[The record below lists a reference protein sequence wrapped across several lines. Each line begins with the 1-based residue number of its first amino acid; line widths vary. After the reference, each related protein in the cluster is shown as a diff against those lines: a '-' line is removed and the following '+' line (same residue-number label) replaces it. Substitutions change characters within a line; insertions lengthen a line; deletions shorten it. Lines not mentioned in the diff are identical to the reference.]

1 MYTFYKSIIYMSQDN
16 IKLQIDVAVLCQEI
30 SKVESMCDKYNIVEL
45 DEILI
50 KKEQFKSLFFPF
62 GENFGINKKSA
73 INPENIKYM
82 SFLQTDRTEN
92 GKNFY
97 LLDTIFT
104 SLERDLNVSRNC
116 FTVETRVALSKEI
129 SKIHSLCDLDCCS
142 VIESLT
148 MSNIEDMILNYSQ
161 LNNNKKVT
169 PIFCISVIFRTPTEG
184 AKDVLIKFKYK
195 IH

>member
-1 MYTFYKSIIYMSQDN
+1 MPEELN
-16 IKLQIDVAVLCQEI
+16 LQIDVAVLCQEI
-30 SKVESMCDKYNIVEL
+30 AKVETMCDKYNIVEL

-50 KKEQFKSLFFPF
+50 KKEQFKALFFPF

-73 INPENIKYM
+73 IKPENIKFL
-82 SFLQTDRTEN
+82 SFLQTDRTVNN
-92 GKNFY
+92 GKPFY

-129 SKIHSLCDLDCCS
+129 SKIHSLCDLECCS

-148 MSNIEDMILNYSQ
+148 MSNIEDMISNYSK
-161 LNNNKKVT
+161 LNSNKKVT
-169 PIFCISVIFRTPTEG
+169 PIFVISVIFRTPTEG
-184 AKDVLIKFKYK
+184 AKDVLIKFLYK
-195 IH
+195 IHF